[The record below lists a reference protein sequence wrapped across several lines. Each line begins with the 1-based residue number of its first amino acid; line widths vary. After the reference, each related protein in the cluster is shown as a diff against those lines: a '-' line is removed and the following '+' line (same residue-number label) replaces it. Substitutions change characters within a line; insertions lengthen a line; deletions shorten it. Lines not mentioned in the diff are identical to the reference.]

1 MNKGIKKV
9 LAVVAVAALTFG
21 VTACSSSSDE
31 GFVIAYQGPLSGGEA
46 STGTDELN
54 AVKYAV
60 KLFMA
65 ENPDIKVSV
74 LPVDDQGDPAVA
86 ATVAPGAVSYTHLRA
101 HET

>member
-1 MNKGIKKV
+1 MNKGIKKA

-31 GFVIAYQGPLSGGEA
+31 GIVIAYQGPLSGGEA

-65 ENPDIKVSV
+65 ENPDITVNV

-86 ATVAPGAVSYTHLRA
+86 ATVVQTRA
-101 HET
+101 FLAL